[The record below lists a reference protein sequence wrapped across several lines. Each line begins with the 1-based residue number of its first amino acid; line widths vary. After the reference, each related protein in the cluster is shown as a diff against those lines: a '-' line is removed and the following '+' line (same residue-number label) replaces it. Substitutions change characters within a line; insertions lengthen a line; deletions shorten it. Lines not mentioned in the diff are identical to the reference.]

1 MGAATGQILTAGL
14 GAGMSYLQYTE
25 QAGKQREAEA
35 KHEEMMKKM
44 YAQAEENVYEG
55 MDIDLKVYEQAR
67 DDIRSTAQG
76 FVAAGQ
82 ESDRGVGVIAGKGM
96 LATMDALTDVN
107 LAQRQDLANLDK
119 IVLGEEARLNTQKM
133 NLYADEAEGAATA
146 AAAAEAAKNQ
156 ALYQGISSVAG
167 GITGAAAE
175 QEPVWREERREARR
189 EKRAGDGGFGGMNY
203 GQYRGQ
209 GGQMS
214 KEDFKNILGGGGGAD
229 GTSWLGGLFSKI
241 GGLFSGG

>member
-35 KHEEMMKKM
+35 KHEDMMKKM
-44 YAQAEENVYEG
+44 FAQSEENVFKG
-55 MDIDLKVYEQAR
+55 LDIDLAVYQQAR
-67 DDIRSTAQG
+67 DDIKGTAQQ

-96 LATMDALTDVN
+96 LATMDALTDIN
-107 LAQRQDLANLDK
+107 LTQRQDLANLDK

-133 NLYADEAEGAATA
+133 NLYADEAEGAAKA
-146 AAAAEAAKNQ
+146 AAEAEAAKNQ

-167 GITGAAAE
+167 GITGAAADA
-175 QEPVWREERREARR
+175 EPKWCEERREARPENR
-189 EKRAGDGGFGGMNY
+189 LSKRVDAGIKDMTDAEFDLLG
-203 GQYRGQ
+203 
-209 GGQMS
+209 
-214 KEDFKNILGGGGGAD
+214 KGGGGVGTD

-241 GGLFSGG
+241 GGIFSGG

>member
-1 MGAATGQILTAGL
+1 MGAATGQILTAGV
-14 GAGMSYLQYTE
+14 GAGMSYLQYTQ
-25 QAGKQREAEA
+25 QAQKQREAEA

-44 YAQAEENVYEG
+44 FAQSEENVYEG

-96 LATMDALTDVN
+96 LATMDALTDIN
-107 LAQRQDLANLDK
+107 LTQRQDLANLDK

-146 AAAAEAAKNQ
+146 AAEAETAKNQ

-167 GITGAAAE
+167 GITAGAADADAK
-175 QEPVWREERREARR
+175 WRDERREARQ
-189 EKRAGDGGFGGMNY
+189 EKRQARREDG
-203 GQYRGQ
+203 
-209 GGQMS
+209 
-214 KEDFKNILGGGGGAD
+214 

>member
-35 KHEEMMKKM
+35 KHEDMMKKM
-44 YAQAEENVYEG
+44 FAQSEENVFKG
-55 MDIDLKVYEQAR
+55 LDIDLAVYQQAR
-67 DDIRSTAQG
+67 DDIKGTAQQ

-96 LATMDALTDVN
+96 LATMDALTDIN
-107 LAQRQDLANLDK
+107 LTQRQDLANLDK
-119 IVLGEEARLNTQKM
+119 IGLGEEARLNTQKM
-133 NLYADEAEGAATA
+133 NLYADEAEGAAKA
-146 AAAAEAAKNQ
+146 AAEAEAAKNQ

-167 GITGAAAE
+167 GITGAAADA
-175 QEPVWREERREARR
+175 EPKWREERREARQENR
-189 EKRAGDGGFGGMNY
+189 LSKRVDAGIKDMTDAEFDLLG
-203 GQYRGQ
+203 
-209 GGQMS
+209 
-214 KEDFKNILGGGGGAD
+214 KGGGGVGTD